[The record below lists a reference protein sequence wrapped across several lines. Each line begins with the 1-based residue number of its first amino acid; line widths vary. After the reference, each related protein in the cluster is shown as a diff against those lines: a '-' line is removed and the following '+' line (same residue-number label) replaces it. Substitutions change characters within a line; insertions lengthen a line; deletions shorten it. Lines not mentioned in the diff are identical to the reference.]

1 MVGRV
6 SNMQEYFETLGD
18 RLVVDAATGINASF
32 FYDIAGDGGGE
43 WTVTFTEGAMSIEPG
58 NTATKPTVKIM
69 MKASDYVDMVNG
81 DLDGTKAFMTRKLK
95 VKGSVAMAQKMKKF
109 LPPLSK

>member
-6 SNMQEYFETLGD
+6 SNMQEYFETLPD
-18 RLVVDAATGINASF
+18 RLVSEAASGVNASF
-32 FYDIAGDGGGE
+32 LYDIAGDGGGE
-43 WTVTFTEGAMSIEPG
+43 WTVTFVEGAMSVESG
-58 NTATKPTVKIM
+58 NTSAKPTVKIM

-109 LPPLSK
+109 LPPLAK